1 MRVLNPT
8 SADELTLW
16 CDSVNIFDLFF
27 SKCIHSE
34 LIKRSSYLLEY
45 LHRNNRL
52 GEKELEKMWHVA
64 TKKHEAFR
72 IAVLKSLSLLVS
84 KALRL
89 PELRFLLEKLRLM
102 NYKDHSRNSLDLLK
116 SILSKLAPHQLKG
129 QQISIE
135 KTFNFLNTDKKS
147 SRPRSMSD
155 SQKQID
161 TYKPVFAR
169 QQSDQALPNFVQQ
182 FGDDPALINPFDVPF
197 EKQDKNTADDELSPR
212 SDQRN
217 GIELNNEAV
226 MRID

>member
-1 MRVLNPT
+1 MVSPLKSLEVQQVELNLALALILTPVLDCKTTGTSLLSMRVLNPT

-116 SILSKLAPHQLKG
+116 AILSKLAPHQLKG
-129 QQISIE
+129 
-135 KTFNFLNTDKKS
+135 
-147 SRPRSMSD
+147 
-155 SQKQID
+155 
-161 TYKPVFAR
+161 
-169 QQSDQALPNFVQQ
+169 
-182 FGDDPALINPFDVPF
+182 
-197 EKQDKNTADDELSPR
+197 
-212 SDQRN
+212 
-217 GIELNNEAV
+217 
-226 MRID
+226 